1 MDINAHKE
9 RYPRES
15 AEHGPMGLAWS
26 GMGLYL
32 KEAKTPISTI
42 PEDRANQAGRL
53 DSGPD
58 HQGESATMHKSSL

>member
-1 MDINAHKE
+1 
-9 RYPRES
+9 
-15 AEHGPMGLAWS
+15 MGLAWS

-58 HQGESATMHKSSL
+58 RIQKIPSGKWHECKRGSGKMLLIIYPDLKING